1 MPPCS
6 ICSSATGVAKWKSR
20 SSTMMRMR
28 TTSGSSRFSISPA
41 RPSGWGRQNVVELA
55 AFAALDRESIY
66 TRFFTHK
73 KELTETELR
82 QLTETDPDHV
92 VALVVATRSQDPEK
106 LLGGGRYCS
115 ELPLCVRR
123 SAELAFMTADAQHGR
138 GVASLVLRHLVLIAR
153 DQGLSQL
160 EADVLAHNQPMLAVF
175 RRSGLAMT
183 LQRESN
189 VIHVRLAI

>member
-1 MPPCS
+1 MIDTRNYAAS
-6 ICSSATGVAKWKSR
+6 GTLKDG
-20 SSTMMRMR
+20 TMVTVRAIR
-28 TTSGSSRFSISPA
+28 AADRDA
-41 RPSGWGRQNVVELA
+41 LLA

-115 ELPLCVRR
+115 ELPLRVSR

-138 GVASLVLRHLVLIAR
+138 GIASLVLRHLVLIAR

-189 VIHVRLAI
+189 VVHVRLAI